1 MWRTPFIKIKSAE
14 HNTFRLLEAV
24 FQRQLVQKGNCLAE
38 ENFIIYLAF

>member
-14 HNTFRLLEAV
+14 HNTFRLEVV